1 MAPRYQSS
9 ELFDYLRRKHE
20 PRRHAGPTVRHL
32 TSTRARSRRA
42 RATSAPAE
50 ISLIDICRAFGPF
63 VCLQLLVSIAVLFL
77 PWLATTL
84 L

>member
-1 MAPRYQSS
+1 MS
-9 ELFDYLRRKHE
+9 
-20 PRRHAGPTVRHL
+20 HAGMPNRRCAISLPHT
-32 TSTRARSRRA
+32 RRA

-50 ISLIDICRAFGPF
+50 ISLIDIYRAFGPF
-63 VCLQLLVSIAVLFL
+63 VCLQLLVLIAVLFF